1 MYSTY
6 TFPQKEAPL
15 LLLGSCEC
23 EPCVAANTLGDVRT
37 IAGLLR
43 SQEVEPAIEMEEWV
57 YTRLMNLT
65 NSPRC

>member
-1 MYSTY
+1 M
-6 TFPQKEAPL
+6 
-15 LLLGSCEC
+15 
-23 EPCVAANTLGDVRT
+23 AANTLGDVRT